1 MKMRYMVILSLLFG
15 ALFCVNPAAGQEAL
29 SQDEIAKMPHITA
42 MQAYVLSR
50 QNKILLLDVHDGSDR
65 SKILGAYYIPSQK
78 IKDVTLKIPKTQ
90 LIGVFCD

>member
-1 MKMRYMVILSLLFG
+1 MRYGIILSLLFA
-15 ALFCVNPAAGQEAL
+15 ALFCLSPVMGQEAL
-29 SQDEIAKMPHITA
+29 NQDEIARMPHITA
-42 MQAYVLSR
+42 MQAYVLSK

-78 IKDVTLKIPKTQ
+78 IKDVTLKIPKNQ